1 MTTLLDQISNQIP
14 SGIREVLL
22 GNSRQDLLNRVTD
35 TLVLFGDELLH
46 ADSERR
52 HRIAHDSPALLNV
65 EPFKSANQP
74 KNPPSNHFAQPAKN
88 WPLGHSAEVVSE
100 PRWLPASL

>member
-52 HRIAHDSPALLNV
+52 HRIALDSP
-65 EPFKSANQP
+65 PF
-74 KNPPSNHFAQPAKN
+74 
-88 WPLGHSAEVVSE
+88 
-100 PRWLPASL
+100 

>member
-46 ADSERR
+46 AESERR
-52 HRIAHDSPALLNV
+52 QRIALDSPALLNV
-65 EPFKSANQP
+65 DPFKSAHQP
-74 KNPPSNHFAQPAKN
+74 KNPSINQSVQPAKN
-88 WPLGHSAEVVSE
+88 RPLDQFGEV
-100 PRWLPASL
+100 A

>member
-52 HRIAHDSPALLNV
+52 HRIAPAARSSTEGNIDAAPLLRRQSICLRQLTLSARSCYSWRLLN
-65 EPFKSANQP
+65 F
-74 KNPPSNHFAQPAKN
+74 
-88 WPLGHSAEVVSE
+88 
-100 PRWLPASL
+100 